1 MELNAYALEV
11 VAHERL
17 RELRSLA
24 ERRDRAQSAAPAAR
38 PLRVALGLALIRLGS
53 WTLGSA
59 HRSLALRQF

>member
-24 ERRDRAQSAAPAAR
+24 ERRDRAQSAAPAA
-38 PLRVALGLALIRLGS
+38 PLRAALGLALIRLGS